1 MFLLQ
6 GTIVLLINSRKFP
19 ISLSMEILQFIFTE
33 GIEEKLFLFTLLFGE
48 EKRFGNQVMRI
59 TKFVTEFL
67 SYMCQIR
74 RHKLPPPKKKRKG
87 TNGT

>member
-1 MFLLQ
+1 MTQ
-6 GTIVLLINSRKFP
+6 
-19 ISLSMEILQFIFTE
+19 ILQNKLSVSVARYYSPVDQQQKVPHLSQHGDFTVKLAIFTE
-33 GIEEKLFLFTLLFGE
+33 GTEEKLFLFTLLFGE

-74 RHKLPPPKKKRKG
+74 RHRNP
-87 TNGT
+87 